1 MVNSKTIKH
10 KYAVE
15 TISEKSEKL
24 GKKSTFLNFLDG
36 GGCKTT
42 QCING
47 KVENVHLIFF
57 KANMVSEI
65 VFSKRGCKKSVKAP
79 SKNDI
84 FEDLKQDF

>member
-1 MVNSKTIKH
+1 M
-10 KYAVE
+10 
-15 TISEKSEKL
+15 
-24 GKKSTFLNFLDG
+24 G

-47 KVENVHLIFF
+47 KVENAHLIFF